1 MKKTIVITGATG
13 FIGGELSRFFLNKEY
28 HLKGFTRSP
37 EKTKKLENLGIHPV
51 LWDTQSL
58 TGWETELENTD
69 AVINLAGESIA
80 TGRLTDKKKKR
91 ILNSRVDSVKVLAQ
105 ALEQVKNKP
114 EVVVQASGIGFY
126 GSRGDEELQENAA
139 VGQGIFADAVKQWED
154 CTDTFKRTGVRLV
167 ILRLG
172 MVLGKDK
179 GALKPMTM
187 PFRFFIGGPLGLGKQ
202 WMSWVHILDVA
213 RAIDFLIS
221 HKEYS
226 GIYNL
231 TAPHPVR
238 NKEFAR
244 NLGNVLHRPSFF
256 PVPAFMLKLM
266 LGEMANE
273 LLLTSQRVLPA
284 RLLEAGFTF
293 DYPHLEPAL
302 NDLFIN
308 N

>member
-13 FIGGELSRFFLNKEY
+13 FIGGELGRFFLNKKY
-28 HLKGFTRSP
+28 HVKGFTRSP
-37 EKTKKLENLGIHPV
+37 ENTKKLENLGIHPV
-51 LWDTQSL
+51 LWNTQSL

-80 TGRLTDKKKKR
+80 AGRLSDKKKKR
-91 ILNSRVDSVKVLAQ
+91 ILNSRVDSVKILAQ

-114 EVVVQASGIGFY
+114 EVVLQASGIGFY

-139 VGQGIFADAVKQWED
+139 KGQGILADAVKQWED
-154 CTDTFKRTGVRLV
+154 RTNALEKTGARLV

-172 MVLGKDK
+172 LVLGKDK
-179 GALKPMTM
+179 GALKPMAK
-187 PFRFFIGGPLGLGKQ
+187 PFRFFIGGPLGSGKQ
-202 WMSWVHILDVA
+202 WMSWVHILDAA

-221 HKEYS
+221 NKKCS
-226 GIYNL
+226 GVYNL
-231 TAPHPVR
+231 TAPQPVR

-244 NLGNVLHRPSFF
+244 SLGNVLHRPSFF

-266 LGEMANE
+266 LGEMADE
-273 LLLTSQRVLPA
+273 LILTSQRVLPT
-284 RLLEAGFTF
+284 RLIQEGFTF
-293 DYPHLEPAL
+293 DYPHLKPAL
-302 NDLFIN
+302 NDLLIN